1 MLDVD
6 FRFVENRGEYAR
18 SMDKVRKS
26 YIAALR
32 SESLRA
38 KEKKN
43 RETPE
48 WFAKEI
54 DRTQYNMLKFCL
66 ALALN
71 SKDIRAQISLRN
83 VKKYFDEIQQR
94 AYDKYSRQEIAD
106 AMFKVVAQNK
116 TMSDLMR

>member
-6 FRFVENRGEYAR
+6 FRFIENRREYGR
-18 SMDKVRKS
+18 CMDKVRKS
-26 YIAALR
+26 YVNSLCT
-32 SESLRA
+32 ETLRA
-38 KEKKN
+38 EEKKN

-71 SKDIRAQISLRN
+71 SKDIRAQISLKN
-83 VKKYFDEIQQR
+83 VKRYFDEIQQR

>member
-71 SKDIRAQISLRN
+71 SKDVRAQISLRN
-83 VKKYFDEIQQR
+83 VKKYFDEIQP
-94 AYDKYSRQEIAD
+94 KSVRQI
-106 AMFKVVAQNK
+106 FKTRNCRCDV
-116 TMSDLMR
+116 